1 MKKIYTLIA
10 LAIIATTANA
20 QTTSIFDAADVDAN
34 GWLWLDTQA
43 KIDKYVGI
51 INEEDFVIDPN
62 GKVIQMVYANQMS
75 LDYPAPT
82 ADPAVKGVGSD
93 AEVGGANHKVGGII
107 LNAGTGTGGD
117 SSNGGGI
124 ALMMPSCAE
133 LSLSLSCEGTMGGYL
148 AYSKDVA
155 SVLDKYTMLH
165 AYTNIVWG
173 KLSSAGMFEWSG
185 METIYNG
192 NDEAMTTLKS
202 EAPINAYFINGAK
215 SEMFVHGI
223 KLNIYGSSNGIND
236 IKGNGNGMAEVFTI
250 TGRKVAVSA
259 NGTINRNSV
268 PAGIYLVRKNGV
280 TRKVTLK

>member
-10 LAIIATTANA
+10 MAFAVCTANA

-34 GWLWLDTQA
+34 GWLWFDSQA

-62 GKVIQMVYANQMS
+62 GKIIQVVYANQMD
-75 LDYPAPT
+75 LEYPAPT
-82 ADPAVKGVGSD
+82 ADPAVKGVGTD
-93 AEVGGANHKVGGII
+93 ANVSGEGHKVGAII

-124 ALMMPSCAE
+124 AIKMPSCVE
-133 LSLSLSCEGTMGGYL
+133 FSMYLSCESRMGGYL
-148 AYSKDVA
+148 SYSKDIA
-155 SVLDKYTMLH
+155 TMLDKYSMIK

-173 KLSSAGMFEWSG
+173 KLANAGMYEWNGIESL
-185 METIYNG
+185 YNG
-192 NDEAMTTLKS
+192 NDEAMTTIKS
-202 EAPINAYFINGAK
+202 DSPINAYFYNGAK

-223 KLNIYGSSNGIND
+223 KLNINGSSSGIND
-236 IKGNGNGMAEVFTI
+236 IKNDANSMAEVFTL
-250 TGRKVAVSA
+250 TGRQIAVSA
-259 NGTINRNSV
+259 NGTISRKNV